1 MKSYITA
8 LKGDGGLLPKQII
21 KGNAPPPRAL
31 ILLQHRLR
39 KKN

>member
-21 KGNAPPPRAL
+21 KGNTPPPPSINPAST
-31 ILLQHRLR
+31 
-39 KKN
+39 